1 VTYDQNN
8 VTGHFANLGGVQNFD
23 GPINIGASAPAPAP
37 APGRTMTAEVGVLTV
52 INPEIQAVVAALRQM
67 YDYRE
72 RRLPDGP
79 LAYEAWLPGR
89 HGRQVRVAAVQTLEQ
104 GNEQAALA
112 YRRLVE
118 QYNPAIVLLVGVA
131 GGVAERVR
139 IGDVVL
145 GDQVISYDHR
155 RETAEGTLRR
165 GRAQAVSAELGH
177 RLNEFFTAVPSE
189 QLRPG
194 NGTFALHRGP
204 VGSGN
209 AVVTDAGSEI
219 RRWLYE
225 FHEKVLAVETESA
238 GVAQSFHESVRQ
250 DGVRGWLTI
259 RGISDTADKAK
270 DDSYQ
275 TLAAG
280 HAAEVMAMLLPFLY
294 FTAS

>member
-1 VTYDQNN
+1 MTYDRNN
-8 VTGHFANLGGVQNFD
+8 VTGHFANFGGRQNFE
-23 GPINIGASAPAPAP
+23 GPITIGAPAPVVAAEP
-37 APGRTMTAEVGVLTV
+37 ARRTTAEVGVLTV
-52 INPEIQAVVAALRQM
+52 INPEIQAVVAALRKM

-72 RRLPDGP
+72 RRLAHGP

-118 QYNPAIVLLVGVA
+118 EYNPAIVLLVGVA
-131 GGVAERVR
+131 GGVAARVR

-155 RETAEGTLRR
+155 KETEQGTLRR
-165 GRAQAVSAELGH
+165 GRSQSVSADLGH
-177 RLNEFFTAVPSE
+177 RLNEFFTAVPAE
-189 QLRPG
+189 QLRAG
-194 NGTFALHRGP
+194 DGTFHLHRGP

-209 AVVTDAGSEI
+209 AVVTDADSEI

-225 FHEKVLAVETESA
+225 FHDKVLAVETEAA
-238 GVAQSFHESVRQ
+238 GVAQSFHESVRH

-259 RGISDTADKAK
+259 RGISDTADRAKA
-270 DDSYQ
+270 DSHQ
-275 TLAAG
+275 SLAAG
-280 HAAEVMAMLLPFLY
+280 HAAEVMAMLLPFLD
-294 FTAS
+294 FHAS